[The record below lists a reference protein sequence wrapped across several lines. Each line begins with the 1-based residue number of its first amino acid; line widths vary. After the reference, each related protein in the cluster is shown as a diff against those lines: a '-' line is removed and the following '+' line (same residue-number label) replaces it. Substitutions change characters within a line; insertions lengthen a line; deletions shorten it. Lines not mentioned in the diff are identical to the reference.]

1 MKIMAQAN
9 NATLDIINS
18 IEMDDYR
25 QSRLQTYGANF
36 SSFILDSIDPN
47 GAQGKTRGNQTHL
60 LSNLDA
66 RSCTR
71 PHRYHKRRRLPQLG
85 WQTVSN
91 GIRADGIGGIT
102 PAI

>member
-1 MKIMAQAN
+1 MAQAN

-18 IEMDDYR
+18 VEMDDYR

-60 LSNLDA
+60 LSNSNA
-66 RSCTR
+66 HSCTR
-71 PHRYHKRRRLPQLG
+71 THRYQKGDVCRSLVG
-85 WQTVSN
+85 
-91 GIRADGIGGIT
+91 
-102 PAI
+102 PAASETAPPSVME